1 MKFSIG
7 SFRLKLDG
15 AMQAAS
21 HALPAQIQA
30 APYATLPARSLR
42 LNAGQAPPQSY
53 SLFLHRHPPFPER
66 GDAATRCS
74 KQKPTIVRNFTQTTQ
89 KSRNSWN
96 SGESPCPP
104 PPPGVTIAELI
115 PPL

>member
-15 AMQAAS
+15 AMRAVS

-42 LNAGQAPPQSY
+42 LNAGQAPHKATHFIFIATLRFPKEATRRLDARNKSRQLSVT
-53 SLFLHRHPPFPER
+53 SHRRHKNRVTLGIPASPHAPRRHPALP
-66 GDAATRCS
+66 S
-74 KQKPTIVRNFTQTTQ
+74 LN
-89 KSRNSWN
+89 
-96 SGESPCPP
+96 
-104 PPPGVTIAELI
+104 
-115 PPL
+115 